1 MSKFQRMKDELGI
14 NILSRYESR
23 PTICSTRMVG
33 NSPAAL
39 GQWAREPRP
48 TITDTLRK
56 CEHALVSCE
65 SSDETQ
71 EECIMKEKQVTL
83 PVTGMHC
90 TNCSDTVARE
100 LGKLDGVATADV
112 NYATERATVAF
123 NPSVLD
129 ESVIIERIKD
139 IGYGVATGEIELP
152 ITGMHCVNCAATVE
166 KTLNEMRPGVVSATV
181 NFATEKAQ
189 VAYIP
194 GQMTPTDLIAAIKGA
209 GYGVVEADPDQ
220 QLADVEQAAREA
232 EIDEQT
238 RKFWIGVAF
247 SLPLFIFS
255 MARDFALLGA
265 WSHALWGYWLMFVLA
280 TPVQFYVGW
289 DYYTGGFKALR
300 NGAANMD
307 VLVAM
312 GSSAA
317 FFYSLPVTVALTL
330 GSTAL
335 GNHVYFETAAVIIT
349 LIKLGKLLEVRAKDQ
364 TGAAIKKLMGL
375 QAKTAR
381 VVRNDAEV
389 DIPIEQVVVGDVVI
403 VRPGERIPV
412 DGVIIEGNS
421 AVDESM
427 LTGES
432 IPVDKGKGDS
442 VIGATINKQ
451 GRLKFE
457 AHKVGAETALA
468 QIIRLVQEAQGSK
481 APIQRLADRVAS
493 VFVPAVIAIAAV
505 TLLVW
510 WFVVDAGFTPSMIR
524 MVAVLVIACP
534 CTLGLATPTAIMV
547 GTSRG
552 AEQGILFKDSKALE
566 LAHSLKVII
575 LDKTGTI
582 TTGELSVTDVVI
594 AEGNTLSTI
603 IKTLGN
609 GIEEKQQEEAAL
621 LWLAASAER
630 GSEHPIG
637 EAIVRSAQAR
647 GLSPVEPSQFE
658 ALAGHGVIA
667 QVEGHQIV
675 LGNLKMMSEGEVDLN
690 DLGTEAAKLQAG
702 AKSVIWVAVDGK
714 AAGLIA
720 VADTIKPGSK
730 EAIDQMHRLGLQ
742 VVMVTGDNQATAES
756 IGNALG
762 IDRILAEVLPGDKA
776 TEVQK
781 LQRAMKGESQAIG
794 GVAMVGDGINDAP
807 ALAQADVGIAI
818 GTGTDVAMEAADV
831 TLISGDLRSVPQA
844 IALSKAT
851 MRVIKQNLFWA
862 FFYNVLLIPVA
873 AGALHPFTFL
883 PMMLRALHPV
893 LAALAMAFS
902 SVTVVTNSLR
912 MKR

>member
-1 MSKFQRMKDELGI
+1 M
-14 NILSRYESR
+14 
-23 PTICSTRMVG
+23 T
-33 NSPAAL
+33 
-39 GQWAREPRP
+39 
-48 TITDTLRK
+48 
-56 CEHALVSCE
+56 
-65 SSDETQ
+65 
-71 EECIMKEKQVTL
+71 EKQITL
-83 PVTGMHC
+83 PITGMHC
-90 TNCSDTVARE
+90 TNCSETIARD
-100 LGKLDGVATADV
+100 LRKLDGVEAADV

-123 NPSVLD
+123 NASVLD
-129 ESVIIERIKD
+129 ESVIIERIQG

-166 KTLNEMRPGVVSATV
+166 KTLNEMQPSVVSATV
-181 NFATEKAQ
+181 NFATEKAKI
-189 VAYIP
+189 AYIP
-194 GQMTPTDLIAAIKGA
+194 GQVTPTDLIAAIEGA
-209 GYGVVEADPDQ
+209 GYGVVEADANQ

-232 EIDEQT
+232 EIHEQT
-238 RKFWIGVAF
+238 RKFWIGVGF
-247 SLPLFIFS
+247 SLPLFLFS

-265 WSHALWGYWLMFVLA
+265 WSHALWGNWLMFVLA

-317 FFYSLPVTVALTL
+317 FFYSVPATVALTL
-330 GSTAL
+330 GSTVL

-381 VVRNDAEV
+381 VVRNGAEV

-421 AVDESM
+421 AIDESM

-432 IPVDKGKGDS
+432 IPVDKGKGDA

-510 WFVVDAGFTPSMIR
+510 WFVVDVGFTPSMIR

-566 LAHSLKVII
+566 LAHSLKVVV

-582 TTGELSVTDVVI
+582 TTGEPSVTDVVV
-594 AEGNTLSTI
+594 AEGNTPSVITEA
-603 IKTLGN
+603 LGS
-609 GIEEKQQEEAAL
+609 GVEMEEKQKEEAAL

-637 EAIVRSAQAR
+637 EAIVQSAQAR
-647 GLSPVEPSQFE
+647 GLSPVEPSRFE
-658 ALAGHGVIA
+658 ALAGHGVLA
-667 QVEGHQIV
+667 QVEGHQVV
-675 LGNLKMMSEGEVDLN
+675 LGNLKMMGDQNVDLN
-690 DLGTEAAKLQAG
+690 GLGTEAAKLQAG
-702 AKSVIWVAVDGK
+702 AKSVIWVAVNGK

-730 EAIDQMHRLGLQ
+730 EAIDQMHRMGLQ
-742 VVMVTGDNQATAES
+742 VVMVTGDNRTTAES

-762 IDRILAEVLPGDKA
+762 IDRILAEILPEDKA
-776 TEVQK
+776 AEVK
-781 LQRAMKGESQAIG
+781 KVQREMKGESQAIG

-873 AGALHPFTFL
+873 AGVLHPFTFL

>member
-1 MSKFQRMKDELGI
+1 M
-14 NILSRYESR
+14 
-23 PTICSTRMVG
+23 T
-33 NSPAAL
+33 
-39 GQWAREPRP
+39 
-48 TITDTLRK
+48 
-56 CEHALVSCE
+56 
-65 SSDETQ
+65 
-71 EECIMKEKQVTL
+71 EKQITL
-83 PVTGMHC
+83 PITGMHC

-100 LGKLDGVATADV
+100 LGKLDGVAGANV
-112 NYATERATVAF
+112 NYATEKATVTF
-123 NPSVLD
+123 NPSVLS
-129 ESVIIERIKD
+129 ESNIIERIKD

-166 KTLNEMRPGVVSATV
+166 KALNEMGPSVVSATV
-181 NFATEKAQ
+181 NFATEKAKI
-189 VAYIP
+189 AYIP
-194 GQMTPTDLIAAIKGA
+194 GQVTPTDLIAAIEEA
-209 GYGVVEADPDQ
+209 GYGVVEAAPDQ

-255 MARDFALLGA
+255 MARDFALLGT
-265 WSHALWGYWLMFVLA
+265 WSHALWGNWLMFALA

-317 FFYSLPVTVALTL
+317 FFYSVPVTVALTL
-330 GSTAL
+330 GSTTL
-335 GNHVYFETAAVIIT
+335 GSHAYFETAAVIIT

-381 VVRNDAEV
+381 VVRDGEEI
-389 DIPIEQVVVGDVVI
+389 DIPIEQVVVGDAVI

-412 DGVIIEGNS
+412 DGIIIEGNS

-432 IPVDKGKGDS
+432 IPVDKGKGDP

-510 WFVVDAGFTPSMIR
+510 WFVVAAGFTPSMIR

-534 CTLGLATPTAIMV
+534 CSLGLATPTAIMV

-582 TTGELSVTDVVI
+582 TTGEPSVTDVVVAEGDTLNII
-594 AEGNTLSTI
+594 AEALE
-603 IKTLGN
+603 N
-609 GIEEKQQEEAAL
+609 GIELEEKQQEEAAI

-667 QVEGHQIV
+667 QVEEHQVV
-675 LGNLKMMSEGEVDLN
+675 LGNLKMMNEQHVDLS
-690 DLGTEAAKLQAG
+690 DLGAEATKLQAG

-742 VVMVTGDNQATAES
+742 VVMVTGDNRATAQS
-756 IGNALG
+756 IGNTLG
-762 IDRILAEVLPGDKA
+762 IDRILAEILPEDKA
-776 TEVQK
+776 AEVTK
-781 LQRAMKGESQAIG
+781 LQIEMKGESQAIG

-831 TLISGDLRSVPQA
+831 TLISGDLRSVPQS

-873 AGALHPFTFL
+873 AGVLHPFTFL

>member
-1 MSKFQRMKDELGI
+1 M
-14 NILSRYESR
+14 
-23 PTICSTRMVG
+23 T
-33 NSPAAL
+33 
-39 GQWAREPRP
+39 
-48 TITDTLRK
+48 
-56 CEHALVSCE
+56 
-65 SSDETQ
+65 
-71 EECIMKEKQVTL
+71 EKQVTL
-83 PVTGMHC
+83 PITGMHC
-90 TNCSDTVARE
+90 TNCSETIARD
-100 LGKLDGVATADV
+100 LRKLDGVAAANV
-112 NYATERATVAF
+112 NYATEKATVAF

-152 ITGMHCVNCAATVE
+152 ITGMNCVNCAATIE
-166 KTLNEMRPGVVSATV
+166 KTLNEMQPSVVSATV

-189 VAYIP
+189 IAYIP
-194 GQMTPTDLIAAIKGA
+194 GQVTPTDLIAAIKGA

-232 EIDEQT
+232 EIHEQT

-247 SLPLFIFS
+247 SLPLFLFS
-255 MARDFALLGA
+255 MARDFALLGT
-265 WSHALWGYWLMFVLA
+265 WSDALWGNWLMFALA

-289 DYYTGGFKALR
+289 DYYTGSFKALR

-335 GNHVYFETAAVIIT
+335 GSHVYFETSAVIIT
-349 LIKLGKLLEVRAKDQ
+349 LIKLGKLLEVRAKDR
-364 TGAAIKKLMGL
+364 TGAAIKKLMSL

-381 VVRNDAEV
+381 VVRNGEEV
-389 DIPIEQVVVGDVVI
+389 DIPIEQVVVGDLVI

-421 AVDESM
+421 AIDESM

-432 IPVDKGKGDS
+432 ISVDKGKGDP

-493 VFVPAVIAIAAV
+493 VFVPAVIAIAMV
-505 TLLVW
+505 TLLIW
-510 WFVVDAGFTPSMIR
+510 WFVLDAGFTPSMIR

-582 TTGELSVTDVVI
+582 TTGEPSVTDVVI
-594 AEGNTLSTI
+594 AEGNTPSVIT
-603 IKTLGN
+603 KALGN
-609 GIEEKQQEEAAL
+609 GAEMEERQKEEAAI

-637 EAIVRSAQAR
+637 EAVVRSAQAR

-667 QVEGHQIV
+667 QVEGHQVV
-675 LGNLKMMSEGEVDLN
+675 LGNLKMMNEHNIDLN
-690 DLGTEAAKLQAG
+690 GLETEAEKLQAHP
-702 AKSVIWVAVDGK
+702 KSVIWVAIDGK
-714 AAGLIA
+714 ATGLIA
-720 VADTIKPGSK
+720 VADTIKPSSK
-730 EAIDQMHRLGLQ
+730 EAIAQMHRLGLQ
-742 VVMVTGDNQATAES
+742 VVMVTGDNRATAES

-762 IDRILAEVLPGDKA
+762 IDRILAEILPEDKA
-776 TEVQK
+776 AEVKK
-781 LQRAMKGESQAIG
+781 LQLEMNQKSQAIG

-844 IALSKAT
+844 IALSKTT
-851 MRVIKQNLFWA
+851 MRVIRQNLFWA

-873 AGALHPFTFL
+873 AGVLHPFTFL
-883 PMMLRALHPV
+883 PMMLRTLHPV

>member
-1 MSKFQRMKDELGI
+1 
-14 NILSRYESR
+14 
-23 PTICSTRMVG
+23 
-33 NSPAAL
+33 
-39 GQWAREPRP
+39 
-48 TITDTLRK
+48 
-56 CEHALVSCE
+56 
-65 SSDETQ
+65 
-71 EECIMKEKQVTL
+71 
-83 PVTGMHC
+83 MHC
-90 TNCSDTVARE
+90 TNCSETIARD
-100 LGKLDGVATADV
+100 LRKLDGVEVADV
-112 NYATERATVAF
+112 NYATEKAMVTF

-129 ESVIIERIKD
+129 ESVIIEKIKD

-166 KTLNEMRPGVVSATV
+166 KALNEIGSSVVSATV
-181 NFATEKAQ
+181 NFATEKAAI
-189 VAYIP
+189 AYIP
-194 GQMTPTDLIAAIKGA
+194 GQVTPTDLIAAIEGA

-220 QLADVEQAAREA
+220 LVDAEQVAREA

-265 WSHALWGYWLMFVLA
+265 WSDALWGYWLMLVLA

-317 FFYSLPVTVALTL
+317 FFYSVPVTVALTL

-335 GNHVYFETAAVIIT
+335 GSHVYFETAAVIIT
-349 LIKLGKLLEVRAKDQ
+349 LIKLGKLLEARAKDQ

-381 VVRNDAEV
+381 VVRNGEEI
-389 DIPIEQVVVGDVVI
+389 DIPIEQVVVGDMVI

-421 AVDESM
+421 TVDESM

-432 IPVDKGKGDS
+432 IPVDKGEGDP
-442 VIGATINKQ
+442 VVGATINKQ

-493 VFVPAVIAIAAV
+493 VFVPAVIAIATV

-510 WFVVDAGFTPSMIR
+510 WFGVDAGFTPSMIR

-566 LAHSLKVII
+566 LAHSLKVVI

-582 TTGELSVTDVVI
+582 TTGEPSVTDVIV
-594 AEGNTLSTI
+594 AEGDTLSVITE
-603 IKTLGN
+603 TLGN
-609 GIEEKQQEEAAL
+609 GIEEKQQEEAAI

-667 QVEGHQIV
+667 QIEGHHV
-675 LGNLKMMSEGEVDLN
+675 ALGNLKMMGEQDIHLN
-690 DLGTEAAKLQAG
+690 DLGAEAAKLQAG

-720 VADTIKPGSK
+720 VADTIKPRFQGS
-730 EAIDQMHRLGLQ
+730 HRSDAPSGSA
-742 VVMVTGDNQATAES
+742 G
-756 IGNALG
+756 
-762 IDRILAEVLPGDKA
+762 
-776 TEVQK
+776 
-781 LQRAMKGESQAIG
+781 
-794 GVAMVGDGINDAP
+794 GDGH
-807 ALAQADVGIAI
+807 
-818 GTGTDVAMEAADV
+818 
-831 TLISGDLRSVPQA
+831 R
-844 IALSKAT
+844 
-851 MRVIKQNLFWA
+851 R
-862 FFYNVLLIPVA
+862 
-873 AGALHPFTFL
+873 
-883 PMMLRALHPV
+883 
-893 LAALAMAFS
+893 
-902 SVTVVTNSLR
+902 
-912 MKR
+912 

>member
-1 MSKFQRMKDELGI
+1 M
-14 NILSRYESR
+14 
-23 PTICSTRMVG
+23 T
-33 NSPAAL
+33 
-39 GQWAREPRP
+39 
-48 TITDTLRK
+48 
-56 CEHALVSCE
+56 
-65 SSDETQ
+65 
-71 EECIMKEKQVTL
+71 EKQVTL
-83 PVTGMHC
+83 PITGMHC
-90 TNCSDTVARE
+90 TNCSDTVARD
-100 LGKLDGVATADV
+100 LRKLDGVAAAEV
-112 NYATERATVAF
+112 NYATEKATVTF
-123 NPSVLD
+123 NPSLLD
-129 ESVIIERIKD
+129 EGVIIEKIKD
-139 IGYGVATGEIELP
+139 IGYGVAIGEIELP

-166 KTLNEMRPGVVSATV
+166 KTLNKMQPGVVSATV
-181 NFATEKAQ
+181 NFATERAHI
-189 VAYIP
+189 AYIP
-194 GQMTPTDLIAAIKGA
+194 GQVARTDLIGAIEGA
-209 GYGVVEADPDQ
+209 GYGVVEAKSE
-220 QLADVEQAAREA
+220 QLVDAEQAARET
-232 EIDEQT
+232 ETHDQT
-238 RKFWIGVAF
+238 RKFWTGVAF
-247 SLPLFIFS
+247 SLPLFLFS
-255 MARDFALLGA
+255 MARDSSLLGP
-265 WSHALWGYWLMFVLA
+265 WSEALWCNWLMFALA

-289 DYYTGGFKALR
+289 DYYTGGFKAIR

-317 FFYSLPVTVALTL
+317 FFYSLPVTIALTL

-335 GNHVYFETAAVIIT
+335 GSHVYFETSAVIIT
-349 LIKLGKLLEVRAKDQ
+349 LIKLGKLLEVRAKNQ

-381 VVRNDAEV
+381 VVRNGEEI

-412 DGVIIEGNS
+412 DGVTIEGYS
-421 AVDESM
+421 TVDESM

-432 IPVDKGKGDS
+432 VPVDKGEGDP
-442 VIGATINKQ
+442 VMGATINKQ

-493 VFVPAVIAIAAV
+493 IFVPAVIAIAIF
-505 TLLVW
+505 TLVVW
-510 WFVVDAGFTPSMIR
+510 WFVADAGFTPSMIR

-547 GTSRG
+547 GTSKG

-566 LAHSLKVII
+566 LAHSLKVVI

-582 TTGELSVTDVVI
+582 TAGEPSVTDVVI
-594 AEGNTLSTI
+594 AEGDIPEVIAKVLESQSEA
-603 IKTLGN
+603 G
-609 GIEEKQQEEAAL
+609 GEIEERQKDETAI

-637 EAIVRSAQAR
+637 DAIVQAARAR
-647 GLSPVEPSQFE
+647 GLSPVEPSRFE

-667 QVEGHQIV
+667 QVEGRQVV
-675 LGNLKMMSEGEVDLN
+675 LGNLKMLNEQNVDLN
-690 DLGTEAAKLQAG
+690 GLEVEAEKLQAHP
-702 AKSVIWVAVDGK
+702 KTVIWVAVNGK

-730 EAIDQMHRLGLQ
+730 EAINQMHGLGLQ
-742 VVMVTGDNQATAES
+742 VVMLTGDNRATAES

-762 IDRILAEVLPGDKA
+762 VDRIRAEILPEDKAAEVK
-776 TEVQK
+776 K
-781 LQRAMKGESQAIG
+781 LQLEMKQGSQSIG
-794 GVAMVGDGINDAP
+794 CVAMVGDGINDAP

-831 TLISGDLRSVPQA
+831 TLIRGDLRSVPQA

-851 MRVIKQNLFWA
+851 MRVIRQNLFWA

-873 AGALHPFTFL
+873 AGVLHPFTFL

-902 SVTVVTNSLR
+902 SVTVVANSLR
-912 MKR
+912 MRR

>member
-1 MSKFQRMKDELGI
+1 M
-14 NILSRYESR
+14 
-23 PTICSTRMVG
+23 T
-33 NSPAAL
+33 
-39 GQWAREPRP
+39 
-48 TITDTLRK
+48 
-56 CEHALVSCE
+56 
-65 SSDETQ
+65 
-71 EECIMKEKQVTL
+71 EKQVTL
-83 PVTGMHC
+83 PITGMHC
-90 TNCSDTVARE
+90 TNCSETIARD
-100 LGKLDGVATADV
+100 LRKLDGVAAANV
-112 NYATERATVAF
+112 NYATEKATVTF

-152 ITGMHCVNCAATVE
+152 ITGMNCVNCAATIE
-166 KTLNEMRPGVVSATV
+166 KTLNEMRPSVVSATV
-181 NFATEKAQ
+181 NFATEKAK

-194 GQMTPTDLIAAIKGA
+194 GQVTPTDLIAAIKGA

-232 EIDEQT
+232 EIHDQT

-247 SLPLFIFS
+247 SLPLFLFS
-255 MARDFALLGA
+255 MARDFALLGT
-265 WSHALWGYWLMFVLA
+265 WSDALWGNWLMFALA

-289 DYYTGGFKALR
+289 DYYTGSFKALR

-335 GNHVYFETAAVIIT
+335 GSHVYFETSAVIIT
-349 LIKLGKLLEVRAKDQ
+349 LIKLGKLLEVRAKDR

-381 VVRNDAEV
+381 VVRNGEEV

-421 AVDESM
+421 AIDESM

-432 IPVDKGKGDS
+432 ISVDKGKGDP

-493 VFVPAVIAIAAV
+493 VFVPAVIAIAMV

-510 WFVVDAGFTPSMIR
+510 WFVLDAGFTPSMIR

-582 TTGELSVTDVVI
+582 TTGEPSVTDVVI
-594 AEGNTLSTI
+594 AEGNTPSVIT
-603 IKTLGN
+603 KALGN
-609 GIEEKQQEEAAL
+609 GAEMEERQKEEAAI

-637 EAIVRSAQAR
+637 EAVVRSAQAR

-667 QVEGHQIV
+667 QVEGHQVV
-675 LGNLKMMSEGEVDLN
+675 LGNLKMMNEHNIDLN
-690 DLGTEAAKLQAG
+690 GLETEAEKLQAHP
-702 AKSVIWVAVDGK
+702 KSVIWVAIDGK
-714 AAGLIA
+714 ATGLIA
-720 VADTIKPGSK
+720 VADTIKPSSK
-730 EAIDQMHRLGLQ
+730 EAIAQMHRLGLQ
-742 VVMVTGDNQATAES
+742 VVMVTGDNRATAES

-762 IDRILAEVLPGDKA
+762 IDRILAEILPEDKA
-776 TEVQK
+776 AEVKK
-781 LQRAMKGESQAIG
+781 LQLEMNQKSQAIG

-844 IALSKAT
+844 IALSKTT
-851 MRVIKQNLFWA
+851 MRVIRQNLFWA

-873 AGALHPFTFL
+873 AGVLHPFTFL
-883 PMMLRALHPV
+883 PMMLRTLHPV

>member
-1 MSKFQRMKDELGI
+1 M
-14 NILSRYESR
+14 
-23 PTICSTRMVG
+23 T
-33 NSPAAL
+33 
-39 GQWAREPRP
+39 
-48 TITDTLRK
+48 
-56 CEHALVSCE
+56 
-65 SSDETQ
+65 
-71 EECIMKEKQVTL
+71 EKQVTL
-83 PVTGMHC
+83 PITGMHC

-100 LGKLDGVATADV
+100 LGKLEGVAAANV
-112 NYATERATVAF
+112 NYATEKATVTF
-123 NPSVLD
+123 NPSVLSED
-129 ESVIIERIKD
+129 TIIERIKD

-166 KTLNEMRPGVVSATV
+166 KALNEMGPSVVSATV
-181 NFATEKAQ
+181 NFATEKAKI
-189 VAYIP
+189 AYIP
-194 GQMTPTDLIAAIKGA
+194 GQVTPTNLIAAIEGA
-209 GYGVVEADPDQ
+209 GYGVVEAAPDQ
-220 QLADVEQAAREA
+220 QLVDVEQAAREA
-232 EIDEQT
+232 EIHDQT

-255 MARDFALLGA
+255 MARDFALLGV
-265 WSHALWGYWLMFVLA
+265 WSHALWGNWLMFVLA

-317 FFYSLPVTVALTL
+317 FFYSVPVTVALTL

-335 GNHVYFETAAVIIT
+335 GNHVYFETSAVIIT

-381 VVRNDAEV
+381 VVRNGAEI
-389 DIPIEQVVVGDVVI
+389 DIPIEQVAVGDVVI

-432 IPVDKGKGDS
+432 IPVDKGKGDP

-493 VFVPAVIAIAAV
+493 IFVPVVIAIAAL

-552 AEQGILFKDSKALE
+552 AERGILFKDSKALE
-566 LAHSLKVII
+566 LAHSLKVVI

-582 TTGELSVTDVVI
+582 TTGEPSVTDVII
-594 AEGNTLSTI
+594 AAGDTPSI
-603 IKTLGN
+603 ITKGLGN
-609 GIEEKQQEEAAL
+609 GGEIAERQKEEAAI

-667 QVEGHQIV
+667 QVEAHQV
-675 LGNLKMMSEGEVDLN
+675 ALGNLKMMNEQNIDLS
-690 DLGTEAAKLQAG
+690 DLGAEEAKLQAG

-742 VVMVTGDNQATAES
+742 VVMVTGDNRTTAES

-762 IDRILAEVLPGDKA
+762 IDRILAEILPEDKA
-776 TEVQK
+776 AEVKK
-781 LQRAMKGESQAIG
+781 LQRETKGESQAIG

-873 AGALHPFTFL
+873 AGVLHPFTFL

>member
-1 MSKFQRMKDELGI
+1 M
-14 NILSRYESR
+14 
-23 PTICSTRMVG
+23 T
-33 NSPAAL
+33 
-39 GQWAREPRP
+39 
-48 TITDTLRK
+48 
-56 CEHALVSCE
+56 
-65 SSDETQ
+65 
-71 EECIMKEKQVTL
+71 EKQITL
-83 PVTGMHC
+83 PITEMHC
-90 TNCSDTVARE
+90 TNCADTIARD
-100 LGKLDGVATADV
+100 LRKLDGVETANV
-112 NYATERATVAF
+112 NYATEKATVTF
-123 NPSVLD
+123 DPSVLD
-129 ESVIIERIKD
+129 EGAIIERIKS
-139 IGYGVATGEIELP
+139 IGYGVAIGELELP

-166 KTLNEMRPGVVSATV
+166 KTLNEMGVGVVSATV

-189 VAYIP
+189 IAYIP
-194 GQMTPTDLIAAIKGA
+194 GQVTPTDLVAAIEGA
-209 GYGVVEADPDQ
+209 GYGVVEAAPDQ
-220 QLADVEQAAREA
+220 QLADIEQAAREA
-232 EIDEQT
+232 EVHEQT
-238 RKFWIGVAF
+238 RKFWVGVAF
-247 SLPLFIFS
+247 SLPLFLFS
-255 MARDFALLGA
+255 MARDFALLGT
-265 WSHALWGYWLMFVLA
+265 WSHALWGNWLMFVLA

-317 FFYSLPVTVALTL
+317 FFYSLPVTIALTL
-330 GSTAL
+330 DSTAL
-335 GNHVYFETAAVIIT
+335 GNHVYFETSAVIIT
-349 LIKLGKLLEVRAKDQ
+349 LIKLGKLLEVRAKDR

-375 QAKTAR
+375 QVKTAR
-381 VVRNDAEV
+381 VVRNGEES
-389 DIPIEQVVVGDVVI
+389 DIPIERVVVGDVVI

-432 IPVDKGKGDS
+432 IPMDKVKGDP
-442 VIGATINKQ
+442 VIGATLNKQ

-493 VFVPAVIAIAAV
+493 VFVPAVIAIAAI

-552 AEQGILFKDSKALE
+552 AQQGILFKDSKALE
-566 LAHSLKVII
+566 LAHSLKVVV

-582 TTGELSVTDVVI
+582 TTGEPSVTDVII
-594 AEGNTLSTI
+594 AEGDTLSVIT
-603 IKTLGN
+603 KALAN
-609 GIEEKQQEEAAL
+609 GVEIEEGQKEEAAI

-667 QVEGHQIV
+667 HVEGHRVV
-675 LGNLKMMSEGEVDLN
+675 LGNLKMMADRNINLN
-690 DLGTEAAKLQAG
+690 GLEIEAEKLQG
-702 AKSVIWVAVDGK
+702 DSKSVIWVAIDGK
-714 AAGLIA
+714 AAGVIA

-742 VVMVTGDNQATAES
+742 VVMVTGDNRATAES

-762 IDRILAEVLPGDKA
+762 IDRILAEILPEDKA
-776 TEVQK
+776 AEVKK
-781 LQRAMKGESQAIG
+781 LQRETKGESQAIG

-807 ALAQADVGIAI
+807 ALAQSDVGIAI

-844 IALSKAT
+844 IVLSKAT

-873 AGALHPFTFL
+873 AGVLHPFTFL
-883 PMMLRALHPV
+883 PMILRALHPV

>member
-1 MSKFQRMKDELGI
+1 M
-14 NILSRYESR
+14 
-23 PTICSTRMVG
+23 T
-33 NSPAAL
+33 
-39 GQWAREPRP
+39 
-48 TITDTLRK
+48 
-56 CEHALVSCE
+56 
-65 SSDETQ
+65 
-71 EECIMKEKQVTL
+71 EKQVTL

-100 LGKLDGVATADV
+100 LGKLDGVATANV
-112 NYATERATVAF
+112 NHATERATVTF

-129 ESVIIERIKD
+129 EIAIIERIKD

-166 KTLNEMRPGVVSATV
+166 KTLNAMRPSVVSATV
-181 NFATEKAQ
+181 NFATEKAKI
-189 VAYIP
+189 AYIP
-194 GQMTPTDLIAAIKGA
+194 GQVTSTDLIDAIKDA

-220 QLADVEQAAREA
+220 QLADVEQATREA

-255 MARDFALLGA
+255 MGRDFALLGA

-289 DYYTGGFKALR
+289 DYYMGGFKALR

-317 FFYSLPVTVALTL
+317 FFYSLPVTIALTL

-375 QAKTAR
+375 QAKTAC
-381 VVRNDAEV
+381 VVRNSEEI

-412 DGVIIEGNS
+412 DGVIIEGS
-421 AVDESM
+421 SSIDESM

-432 IPVDKGKGDS
+432 IPVDKGIGDL

-457 AHKVGAETALA
+457 AHRVGAETALA
-468 QIIRLVQEAQGSK
+468 QIIQLVQEAQGSK

-510 WFVVDAGFTPSMIR
+510 WFGLDAGFTPSMIR

-566 LAHSLKVII
+566 LAHSLKVVI

-582 TTGELSVTDVVI
+582 TMGEPSVTDVVV
-594 AEGNTLSTI
+594 AEGGIQNVIT
-603 IKTLGN
+603 KALGN
-609 GIEEKQQEEAAL
+609 KKAILKSQSETGGRLEERQKEGAAL

-667 QVEGHQIV
+667 QVEGHQV
-675 LGNLKMMSEGEVDLN
+675 TLGNLKMMNEGDVDLN

-702 AKSVIWVAVDGK
+702 AKSVVWVAVDGK

-742 VVMVTGDNQATAES
+742 VMMVTGDNRATAES

-776 TEVQK
+776 AAVEN
-781 LQRAMKGESQAIG
+781 LQREMKSESQAIG

-807 ALAQADVGIAI
+807 GLAQADVGIAI

-851 MRVIKQNLFWA
+851 MRVIRQNLFWA

-873 AGALHPFTFL
+873 AGVLHPFTFL

-902 SVTVVTNSLR
+902 SVTVVGNSLR

>member
-1 MSKFQRMKDELGI
+1 M
-14 NILSRYESR
+14 
-23 PTICSTRMVG
+23 T
-33 NSPAAL
+33 
-39 GQWAREPRP
+39 
-48 TITDTLRK
+48 
-56 CEHALVSCE
+56 
-65 SSDETQ
+65 
-71 EECIMKEKQVTL
+71 EKQITL
-83 PVTGMHC
+83 PITGMHC

-100 LGKLDGVATADV
+100 LGKLEGVTTANV
-112 NYATERATVAF
+112 NYATEKATVTF
-123 NPSVLD
+123 NSSVLS
-129 ESVIIERIKD
+129 ENTIIERIKD

-166 KTLNEMRPGVVSATV
+166 KALNEMGPSVVSATV
-181 NFATEKAQ
+181 NFATEK
-189 VAYIP
+189 VNIAYIP
-194 GQMTPTDLIAAIKGA
+194 GQVTPADLIAAIKGA

-220 QLADVEQAAREA
+220 QLADVEQAARKA
-232 EIDEQT
+232 EIHEQT
-238 RKFWIGVAF
+238 RKFWIGVGF

-255 MARDFALLGA
+255 MARDFALLGT
-265 WSHALWGYWLMFVLA
+265 WSHALWGNWLMFVLA

-317 FFYSLPVTVALTL
+317 FFYSLPVTIALTL
-330 GSTAL
+330 DSTAL

-381 VVRNDAEV
+381 VVRNGEEI

-432 IPVDKGKGDS
+432 IPVDKGEGDP

-493 VFVPAVIAIAAV
+493 VFVPAVIAIAAL

-566 LAHSLKVII
+566 LAHSLKVVI

-582 TTGELSVTDVVI
+582 TTGEPSVTDVII
-594 AEGNTLSTI
+594 AEGDTLSVIT
-603 IKTLGN
+603 KALAN
-609 GIEEKQQEEAAL
+609 GVEIEEGQKEEAAL

-667 QVEGHQIV
+667 QVEEHQV
-675 LGNLKMMSEGEVDLN
+675 ALGNLKMMNEGDVDLS
-690 DLGTEAAKLQAG
+690 DLGPEAAKLQAG

-730 EAIDQMHRLGLQ
+730 EAIDQIHRLGLQ
-742 VVMVTGDNQATAES
+742 VVMVTGDNRATAES

-762 IDRILAEVLPGDKA
+762 IDRILAEILPEDKA
-776 TEVQK
+776 AEVKK
-781 LQRAMKGESQAIG
+781 LQLEMKGESQAIG

-807 ALAQADVGIAI
+807 ALAQSDVGIAI
-818 GTGTDVAMEAADV
+818 GTGTDVAIEAADV

>member
-1 MSKFQRMKDELGI
+1 M
-14 NILSRYESR
+14 
-23 PTICSTRMVG
+23 T
-33 NSPAAL
+33 
-39 GQWAREPRP
+39 
-48 TITDTLRK
+48 
-56 CEHALVSCE
+56 
-65 SSDETQ
+65 
-71 EECIMKEKQVTL
+71 EKQVTL

-90 TNCSDTVARE
+90 TNCSETVARE
-100 LGKLDGVATADV
+100 LGKLDGVGSANV
-112 NYATERATVAF
+112 NYATEKATVAF

-129 ESVIIERIKD
+129 EIAIIERIKD

-166 KTLNEMRPGVVSATV
+166 KTLNEMRPSVVSATV
-181 NFATEKAQ
+181 NFATEKAKI
-189 VAYIP
+189 AYIP
-194 GQMTPTDLIAAIKGA
+194 GQVTPTDIIDAIKDA

-220 QLADVEQAAREA
+220 QLADVEQATRET
-232 EIDEQT
+232 EINEQT
-238 RKFWIGVAF
+238 RKFWIGAAF

-317 FFYSLPVTVALTL
+317 FFYSLPVTIALTL

-335 GNHVYFETAAVIIT
+335 GSHVYFETAAVIIT

-375 QAKTAR
+375 QAKTAC
-381 VVRNDAEV
+381 VVRNSEE
-389 DIPIEQVVVGDVVI
+389 IGLPIEQVVVGDVVI

-421 AVDESM
+421 SVDESM

-432 IPVDKGKGDS
+432 IPVDKGIGDL

-457 AHKVGAETALA
+457 AHRVGAETALA
-468 QIIRLVQEAQGSK
+468 QIIRLVQETQGSK

-510 WFVVDAGFTPSMIR
+510 WFGLDAGFTPSMIR

-566 LAHSLKVII
+566 LAHSLKVVI

-582 TTGELSVTDVVI
+582 TTGEPSVTDVIV
-594 AEGNTLSTI
+594 AEGDTPSVVT
-603 IKTLGN
+603 KALGN
-609 GIEEKQQEEAAL
+609 GIEAGQKEEATL

-667 QVEGHQIV
+667 QVEGHQVV
-675 LGNLKMMSEGEVDLN
+675 LGNLKMMNDQHVDLN

-702 AKSVIWVAVDGK
+702 AKSAVWVTVDGK

-742 VVMVTGDNQATAES
+742 VMMVTGDNRATAES

-776 TEVQK
+776 AEVEN
-781 LQRAMKGESQAIG
+781 LQREMKGESQAIG

-831 TLISGDLRSVPQA
+831 TLISGDLRSVPKRLLSAKRQC
-844 IALSKAT
+844 ALSGK
-851 MRVIKQNLFWA
+851 ICSGL

-873 AGALHPFTFL
+873 AGVLHPFTFL

-902 SVTVVTNSLR
+902 SVTVVGNSLR
-912 MKR
+912 DEAVIDD

>member
-1 MSKFQRMKDELGI
+1 M
-14 NILSRYESR
+14 
-23 PTICSTRMVG
+23 T
-33 NSPAAL
+33 
-39 GQWAREPRP
+39 
-48 TITDTLRK
+48 
-56 CEHALVSCE
+56 
-65 SSDETQ
+65 
-71 EECIMKEKQVTL
+71 EKQVTL
-83 PVTGMHC
+83 PITGMHC
-90 TNCSDTVARE
+90 TNCSDTIARD
-100 LGKLDGVATADV
+100 LRKLDGVATVNV
-112 NYATERATVAF
+112 NYATEKATVTF
-123 NPSVLD
+123 NPSILD
-129 ESVIIERIKD
+129 EIAIIESIKG

-166 KTLNEMRPGVVSATV
+166 KTLNKMRPSVVSATV

-189 VAYIP
+189 IAYLP
-194 GQMTPTDLIAAIKGA
+194 GQVTPTDLIAAIEGA
-209 GYGVVEADPDQ
+209 GYGVVEADPEQ
-220 QLADVEQAAREA
+220 PLADIEQAARET
-232 EIDEQT
+232 EIHEQT

-255 MARDFALLGA
+255 MARDFALLGT
-265 WSHALWGYWLMFVLA
+265 WSDALWGYWLMLVLG

-317 FFYSLPVTVALTL
+317 FFYSVPVTVALTL
-330 GSTAL
+330 GSSAL
-335 GNHVYFETAAVIIT
+335 GHHAYFETAAIIIT

-364 TGAAIKKLMGL
+364 TGTAIKKLMGL

-381 VVRNDAEV
+381 VVRNGDEV
-389 DIPIEQVVVGDVVI
+389 DIPIEQLVVGDVVI

-421 AVDESM
+421 TVDESM

-432 IPVDKGKGDS
+432 IPVDKGENDP

-493 VFVPAVIAIAAV
+493 VFVPAVIAIATL

-510 WFVVDAGFTPSMIR
+510 WFGVDAGFTPSMIR

-566 LAHSLKVII
+566 LAHSLKAVI

-582 TTGELSVTDVVI
+582 TTGEPSVTDIVI
-594 AEGNTLSTI
+594 AEEDSLSVITETQGNR
-603 IKTLGN
+603 GEM
-609 GIEEKQQEEAAL
+609 EEKQKEEATL

-637 EAIVRSAQAR
+637 EAVVRSAQER
-647 GLSPVEPSQFE
+647 GLLLAEPSRFE

-667 QVEGHQIV
+667 EIEGHPVI
-675 LGNLKMMSEGEVDLN
+675 LGNLKMMNEQNVNLN
-690 DLGTEAAKLQAG
+690 DLGAEAAQLQAG

-714 AAGLIA
+714 ATALIA
-720 VADTIKPGSK
+720 VADTIKPSSK

-742 VVMVTGDNQATAES
+742 VVMVTGDNRATAES

-762 IDRILAEVLPGDKA
+762 IDRILAEILPGDKA
-776 TEVQK
+776 AEVQK
-781 LQRAMKGESQAIG
+781 LQREMEQKSKDPGYVG
-794 GVAMVGDGINDAP
+794 MVGDGINDAP

-873 AGALHPFTFL
+873 AGVLHPFTFL

-893 LAALAMAFS
+893 LAAFAMAFS
-902 SVTVVTNSLR
+902 SVTVVANSLR

>member
-1 MSKFQRMKDELGI
+1 MTERQI
-14 NILSRYESR
+14 
-23 PTICSTRMVG
+23 
-33 NSPAAL
+33 
-39 GQWAREPRP
+39 
-48 TITDTLRK
+48 
-56 CEHALVSCE
+56 
-65 SSDETQ
+65 
-71 EECIMKEKQVTL
+71 TL
-83 PVTGMHC
+83 PITGMHC
-90 TNCSDTVARE
+90 TNCSDTVTRE
-100 LGKLDGVATADV
+100 LEKLDGVATVNV
-112 NYATERATVAF
+112 NYATERAIVAF

-129 ESVIIERIKD
+129 EIAIIERIKD

-152 ITGMHCVNCAATVE
+152 ITGMSCVNCAATVE
-166 KTLNEMRPGVVSATV
+166 KALNEMRPSVVSATV
-181 NFATEKAQ
+181 NFATEKARI
-189 VAYIP
+189 AYLP
-194 GQMTPTDLIAAIKGA
+194 GQVTPADLTAAIEGA
-209 GYGVVEADPDQ
+209 GYGVVEADPE
-220 QLADVEQAAREA
+220 QLVDTEQAARET
-232 EIDEQT
+232 ETHEQ
-238 RKFWIGVAF
+238 RYKFWTGVVF
-247 SLPLFIFS
+247 SLPLFLFS
-255 MARDFALLGA
+255 MARDFALLGT
-265 WSHALWGYWLMFVLA
+265 WSDALWGNWLMLTLA

-307 VLVAM
+307 VLVAI

-317 FFYSLPVTVALTL
+317 FFYSVPVTVALTL
-330 GSTAL
+330 GGTAL
-335 GNHVYFETAAVIIT
+335 GSHVYFETAAVIIT
-349 LIKLGKLLEVRAKDQ
+349 LIKLGKLLEVRAKNQ
-364 TGAAIKKLMGL
+364 AGAAIKKLMGL

-381 VVRNDAEV
+381 VIRNSEEI

-432 IPVDKGKGDS
+432 IPVDKEQGDL

-457 AHKVGAETALA
+457 ARKVGAETTLA

-493 VFVPAVIAIAAV
+493 IFVPTVIAIAAI
-505 TLLVW
+505 TLFAW
-510 WFVVDAGFTPSMIR
+510 WFAVDVGFTPSMIR

-534 CTLGLATPTAIMV
+534 CTLGLATPTAIVV
-547 GTSRG
+547 GTSKG

-566 LAHSLKVII
+566 LAHSLEVVI

-582 TTGELSVTDVVI
+582 TTGEPSVTDIVV
-594 AEGNTLSTI
+594 AESNTTNVI
-603 IKTLGN
+603 TKTLDSQLETGREM
-609 GIEEKQQEEAAL
+609 GEIQQKEAAL

-637 EAIVRSAQAR
+637 DAIVRSAQAR
-647 GLSPVEPSQFE
+647 GLSLIEPSQFE
-658 ALAGHGVIA
+658 ALAGHGIIA
-667 QVEGHQIV
+667 QVEGYQV
-675 LGNLKMMSEGEVDLN
+675 ALGNLKMMTEGDVDLN
-690 DLGTEAAKLQAG
+690 ALETEAEKLQMH
-702 AKSVIWVAVDGK
+702 AKSVIWVAIDGK

-720 VADTIKPGSK
+720 VADTIKLGSK
-730 EAIDQMHRLGLQ
+730 EAIDQMHHLGLQ
-742 VVMVTGDNQATAES
+742 VVMITGDNRATAES

-762 IDRILAEVLPGDKA
+762 IDRIFAEVLPGDKA
-776 TEVQK
+776 AAVEK
-781 LQRAMKGESQAIG
+781 LQLEIEQKSQAPG
-794 GVAMVGDGINDAP
+794 HVAMVGDGINDAP
-807 ALAQADVGIAI
+807 ALAQADVGIAM

-844 IALSKAT
+844 IELSKST
-851 MRVIKQNLFWA
+851 MRVIRQNLFWA

-873 AGALHPFTFL
+873 AGVLHPFTFL
-883 PMMLRALHPV
+883 PMVVRALHPV

-902 SVTVVTNSLR
+902 SVTVVANSLR

>member
-1 MSKFQRMKDELGI
+1 M
-14 NILSRYESR
+14 
-23 PTICSTRMVG
+23 T
-33 NSPAAL
+33 
-39 GQWAREPRP
+39 
-48 TITDTLRK
+48 
-56 CEHALVSCE
+56 
-65 SSDETQ
+65 
-71 EECIMKEKQVTL
+71 EKQVTL
-83 PVTGMHC
+83 PITGMHC
-90 TNCSDTVARE
+90 TNCSETIARDLRK
-100 LGKLDGVATADV
+100 LGGVAVADV
-112 NYATERATVAF
+112 NYATEKATVTF

-129 ESVIIERIKD
+129 ESAIIERIKG

-152 ITGMHCVNCAATVE
+152 ITGMNCVNCAASVE
-166 KTLNEMRPGVVSATV
+166 KALNRLQPSVVSASV
-181 NFATEKAQ
+181 NFATEKAKI
-189 VAYIP
+189 AYIP
-194 GQMTPTDLIAAIKGA
+194 GQVARTDLIAAIKGA
-209 GYGVVEADPDQ
+209 GYGVVEADPN
-220 QLADVEQAAREA
+220 QLVDAGEAARET
-232 EIDEQT
+232 EIHDQT
-238 RKFWIGVAF
+238 RKFWIGVVF

-255 MARDFALLGA
+255 MARDFALLGT
-265 WSHALWGYWLMFVLA
+265 WSDALWGYWLMFVLA

-289 DYYTGGFKALR
+289 DYYAGGFKALR

-335 GNHVYFETAAVIIT
+335 GSHVYFETSAVIIT

-381 VVRNDAEV
+381 VVRNGEEI
-389 DIPIEQVVVGDVVI
+389 DIPIEQVGVGDIVI

-421 AVDESM
+421 TVDESM

-432 IPVDKGKGDS
+432 IPVDKGKGDP
-442 VIGATINKQ
+442 VVGATINKQ

-493 VFVPAVIAIAAV
+493 VFVPVVIVIAAV

-510 WFVVDAGFTPSMIR
+510 WFVADVGFTPSMIR

-566 LAHSLKVII
+566 LAHSLKVVI

-582 TTGELSVTDVVI
+582 TTGELSVTDIVI
-594 AEGNTLSTI
+594 AEDSALSVIT
-603 IKTLGN
+603 KTLGN
-609 GIEEKQQEEAAL
+609 RVEIEEQQKEEAAL

-637 EAIVRSAQAR
+637 KAIVQSAQAR
-647 GLSPVEPSQFE
+647 GLSPVEPSRFG
-658 ALAGHGVIA
+658 ALAGHGIIA
-667 QVEGHQIV
+667 QVGGHQVV
-675 LGNLKMMSEGEVDLN
+675 LGNLKMMSERKVDLN
-690 DLGTEAAKLQAG
+690 GLEIEAEKLQTQ
-702 AKSVIWVAVDGK
+702 AKSAIWIAIDGK

-720 VADTIKPGSK
+720 AADTIKSGSK

-742 VVMVTGDNQATAES
+742 VVMVTGDNRATAES

-762 IDRILAEVLPGDKA
+762 IDRILAEILPGDKA
-776 TEVQK
+776 AEVKK
-781 LQRAMKGESQAIG
+781 LQLEMDQTPQASKH
-794 GVAMVGDGINDAP
+794 VAMVGDGINDAP
-807 ALAQADVGIAI
+807 ALAQADVGLAI

-844 IALSKAT
+844 IDLSRAT

-873 AGALHPFTFL
+873 AGVLHPFTFL

>member
-1 MSKFQRMKDELGI
+1 M
-14 NILSRYESR
+14 
-23 PTICSTRMVG
+23 T
-33 NSPAAL
+33 
-39 GQWAREPRP
+39 
-48 TITDTLRK
+48 
-56 CEHALVSCE
+56 
-65 SSDETQ
+65 
-71 EECIMKEKQVTL
+71 EKQVTL
-83 PVTGMHC
+83 PITGMHC
-90 TNCSDTVARE
+90 TNCSETIARD
-100 LGKLDGVATADV
+100 LRKLEGVDGANV
-112 NYATERATVAF
+112 NYATEKATVTF

-129 ESVIIERIKD
+129 ENVIIERIKA

-152 ITGMHCVNCAATVE
+152 ITGMHCVNCAASVE
-166 KTLNEMRPGVVSATV
+166 KALNRLQPGVVSVTV

-189 VAYIP
+189 IAYIP
-194 GQMTPTDLIAAIKGA
+194 GQVAPTDLIAAIEGA
-209 GYGVVEADPDQ
+209 GYGVVEADSN
-220 QLADVEQAAREA
+220 QLADAEQAARA
-232 EIDEQT
+232 TEIHNQT
-238 RKFWIGVAF
+238 RKFWTGVVF
-247 SLPLFIFS
+247 SLPLFLFS
-255 MARDFALLGA
+255 MARDFALLGI
-265 WSHALWGYWLMFVLA
+265 WSDVLWGYWLMFVLA

-307 VLVAM
+307 VLVAL

-317 FFYSLPVTVALTL
+317 FFYSFPVTIALTL

-335 GNHVYFETAAVIIT
+335 GSHVYFETAAVIIT

-375 QAKTAR
+375 QAKTAC
-381 VVRNDAEV
+381 VVRNGEEV
-389 DIPIEQVVVGDVVI
+389 DLPIEQVAVGDVVI

-412 DGVIIEGNS
+412 DGIIVEGNS
-421 AVDESM
+421 AIDESM

-432 IPVDKGKGDS
+432 IPVDKGTGDP

-451 GRLKFE
+451 GMLKFE

-493 VFVPAVIAIAAV
+493 VFVPVVIAIAAL

-547 GTSRG
+547 GTSKG

-582 TTGELSVTDVVI
+582 TTGEPSVTDVII
-594 AEGNTLSTI
+594 AEGDTLSVITEA
-603 IKTLGN
+603 LGN
-609 GIEEKQQEEAAL
+609 GTEERQKEEAAI

-637 EAIVRSAQAR
+637 DAIVRSAQAR
-647 GLSPVEPSQFE
+647 GLSLVEPSQFE

-667 QVEGHQIV
+667 QVEGHQV
-675 LGNLKMMSEGEVDLN
+675 ALGNLKMMNEGAVDLN
-690 DLGTEAAKLQAG
+690 GLETEAEKLQTH
-702 AKSVIWVAVDGK
+702 AKSVIWVAFDGK
-714 AAGLIA
+714 AGGLIA
-720 VADTIKPGSK
+720 VADTIKLGSK
-730 EAIDQMHRLGLQ
+730 EAIAEMHRLGLQ
-742 VVMVTGDNQATAES
+742 VVMVTGDNRATAES
-756 IGNALG
+756 IGNTLG
-762 IDRILAEVLPGDKA
+762 IDRILAEILPEDKA
-776 TEVQK
+776 AEVK
-781 LQRAMKGESQAIG
+781 NLQLEMERESQAG
-794 GVAMVGDGINDAP
+794 GHVAMVGDGINDAP

-831 TLISGDLRSVPQA
+831 TLISGDLRSIPQA

-851 MRVIKQNLFWA
+851 MRIIRQNLFWA

-873 AGALHPFTFL
+873 AGVLHPLTFL

-893 LAALAMAFS
+893 LAAFAMAFS
-902 SVTVVTNSLR
+902 SVTVVGNSLR
-912 MKR
+912 LKR

>member
-1 MSKFQRMKDELGI
+1 M
-14 NILSRYESR
+14 
-23 PTICSTRMVG
+23 T
-33 NSPAAL
+33 
-39 GQWAREPRP
+39 
-48 TITDTLRK
+48 
-56 CEHALVSCE
+56 
-65 SSDETQ
+65 
-71 EECIMKEKQVTL
+71 EKQVTL
-83 PVTGMHC
+83 PITGMHC
-90 TNCSDTVARE
+90 TNCSETIARD
-100 LGKLDGVATADV
+100 LRKLDGVAAANV
-112 NYATERATVAF
+112 NYATEKATVTF

-152 ITGMHCVNCAATVE
+152 ITGMNCVNCAATIE
-166 KTLNEMRPGVVSATV
+166 KTLNEMQPSVVSATV

-189 VAYIP
+189 IAYIP
-194 GQMTPTDLIAAIKGA
+194 GQVTPTDLIAAIKEA
-209 GYGVVEADPDQ
+209 GYGVVEADSDQ

-232 EIDEQT
+232 EIHEQT
-238 RKFWIGVAF
+238 RKFWIGIAF
-247 SLPLFIFS
+247 SLPLFLFS
-255 MARDFALLGA
+255 MARDFALLGT
-265 WSHALWGYWLMFVLA
+265 WSDALWGNWLMFALA

-289 DYYTGGFKALR
+289 DYYTGSFKALR

-335 GNHVYFETAAVIIT
+335 GSHVYFETSAVIIT
-349 LIKLGKLLEVRAKDQ
+349 LIKLGKLLEVRAKDR

-381 VVRNDAEV
+381 VVRNGEEV

-412 DGVIIEGNS
+412 DGIIIEGNS
-421 AVDESM
+421 AIDESM

-432 IPVDKGKGDS
+432 IPVDKGKGDP

-493 VFVPAVIAIAAV
+493 VFVPAVIAIAMV

-510 WFVVDAGFTPSMIR
+510 WFVLDAGFTPSMIR

-547 GTSRG
+547 GTSKG

-582 TTGELSVTDVVI
+582 TTGEPSVIDVVI
-594 AEGNTLSTI
+594 AEGNTPSVIT
-603 IKTLGN
+603 KALGN
-609 GIEEKQQEEAAL
+609 GSEMEERQKEEAAI

-637 EAIVRSAQAR
+637 EAVVRSAQAR

-667 QVEGHQIV
+667 QVEGHQVV
-675 LGNLKMMSEGEVDLN
+675 LGNLKMMNEHNIDLN
-690 DLGTEAAKLQAG
+690 GLETEAEKLQAHP
-702 AKSVIWVAVDGK
+702 KSVIWVAIDGK
-714 AAGLIA
+714 ATGLIA
-720 VADTIKPGSK
+720 VADTIKPSSK
-730 EAIDQMHRLGLQ
+730 EAIAQMHRLGLQ
-742 VVMVTGDNQATAES
+742 VVMVTGDNRATAES

-762 IDRILAEVLPGDKA
+762 IDRILAEILPEDKA
-776 TEVQK
+776 AEVKK
-781 LQRAMKGESQAIG
+781 LQLEMNQKSQAIG

-844 IALSKAT
+844 IALSKTT
-851 MRVIKQNLFWA
+851 MRIIRQNLFWA

-873 AGALHPFTFL
+873 AGVLHPFTFL
-883 PMMLRALHPV
+883 PMMLRTLHPV

>member
-1 MSKFQRMKDELGI
+1 M
-14 NILSRYESR
+14 
-23 PTICSTRMVG
+23 
-33 NSPAAL
+33 A
-39 GQWAREPRP
+39 
-48 TITDTLRK
+48 
-56 CEHALVSCE
+56 
-65 SSDETQ
+65 
-71 EECIMKEKQVTL
+71 EKQITL
-83 PVTGMHC
+83 PITGMHC
-90 TNCSDTVARE
+90 TNCSDTIARE
-100 LGKLDGVATADV
+100 LGKLDGVGTANV
-112 NYATERATVAF
+112 NYATEKAAVTF

-129 ESVIIERIKD
+129 EGTIIEKIQN
-139 IGYGVATGEIELP
+139 IGFGIATHEIELP
-152 ITGMHCVNCAATVE
+152 ITGMHCVNCASTVE
-166 KTLNEMRPGVVSATV
+166 KALNKMQPGVVSAAV

-189 VAYIP
+189 IAYLP
-194 GQMTPTDLIAAIKGA
+194 GQVASADLIAAIEGV
-209 GYGVVEADPDQ
+209 GYGVVQADPD
-220 QLADVEQAAREA
+220 LLVDTEQAVREA
-232 EIDEQT
+232 EMYEQ
-238 RKFWIGVAF
+238 RREFWTGVVF
-247 SLPLFIFS
+247 SLPLFLFS
-255 MARDFALLGA
+255 MGRDFGLLGA
-265 WSHALWGYWLMFVLA
+265 WSDALWGNWLMFTLA
-280 TPVQFYVGW
+280 VPVQFYVGR

-317 FFYSLPVTVALTL
+317 FFYSVPVTVALTL

-335 GNHVYFETAAVIIT
+335 GSHVYFETAAVIIT
-349 LIKLGKLLEVRAKDQ
+349 LIKLGKLLEVRAKNRA
-364 TGAAIKKLMGL
+364 GAAIKELMEL
-375 QAKTAR
+375 QAKTAC
-381 VVRNDAEV
+381 VIRNGEET
-389 DIPIEQVVVGDVVI
+389 DIPIERVVVGDAVV

-421 AVDESM
+421 TVDESM

-432 IPVDKGKGDS
+432 IPVDKQEGDP

-457 AHKVGAETALA
+457 AHKVGAETALV

-493 VFVPAVIAIAAV
+493 VFVPTVIAIAGI
-505 TLLVW
+505 TLLAW
-510 WFVVDAGFTPSMIR
+510 WFAVDAGFTPSLIR

-534 CTLGLATPTAIMV
+534 CALGLATPTAIMV
-547 GTSRG
+547 GTSKG

-566 LAHSLKVII
+566 LAHSLKVVI

-582 TTGELSVTDVVI
+582 TTGEPSVTDIVVAESNTSNVI
-594 AEGNTLSTI
+594 A
-603 IKTLGN
+603 KTVGPHPET
-609 GIEEKQQEEAAL
+609 GEEAGEMQHEEATL

-637 EAIVRSAQAR
+637 NAIVQAAEAR
-647 GLSPVEPSQFE
+647 GLSPAEPSGFE
-658 ALAGHGVIA
+658 ALAGHGAIA
-667 QVEGHQIV
+667 QVEDHQVV
-675 LGNLKMMSEGEVDLN
+675 LGNLKMMSEQNVDLN
-690 DLGTEAAKLQAG
+690 GLGIEATRLQTHP
-702 AKSVIWVAVDGK
+702 KSVIWVAIDGK

-742 VVMVTGDNQATAES
+742 VMMVTGDNRATAES

-762 IDRILAEVLPGDKA
+762 IDRIFAEVLPGDKA
-776 TEVQK
+776 EVVEN
-781 LQRAMKGESQAIG
+781 LQREIERKSQAPG
-794 GVAMVGDGINDAP
+794 HVAMVGDGINDAP

-844 IALSKAT
+844 IALSKST
-851 MRVIKQNLFWA
+851 MRVIRQNLFWA

-873 AGALHPFTFL
+873 AGVLHPFTFL
-883 PMMLRALHPV
+883 PMVLRSLHPV

-902 SVTVVTNSLR
+902 SVTVVANSLR

>member
-1 MSKFQRMKDELGI
+1 M
-14 NILSRYESR
+14 
-23 PTICSTRMVG
+23 T
-33 NSPAAL
+33 
-39 GQWAREPRP
+39 
-48 TITDTLRK
+48 
-56 CEHALVSCE
+56 
-65 SSDETQ
+65 
-71 EECIMKEKQVTL
+71 EKQVTL
-83 PVTGMHC
+83 PITGMHC
-90 TNCSDTVARE
+90 TNCSETIARD
-100 LGKLDGVATADV
+100 LRKLDGVAAANV
-112 NYATERATVAF
+112 NYATEKATVAF

-152 ITGMHCVNCAATVE
+152 ITGMNCVNCAATIE
-166 KTLNEMRPGVVSATV
+166 KTLNEMQPSVVSATV

-189 VAYIP
+189 IAYIP
-194 GQMTPTDLIAAIKGA
+194 GQVTPTDLIAAIKGA

-232 EIDEQT
+232 EIHEQT

-247 SLPLFIFS
+247 SLPLFLFS
-255 MARDFALLGA
+255 MARDFALLGT
-265 WSHALWGYWLMFVLA
+265 WSDALWGNWLMFALA

-289 DYYTGGFKALR
+289 DYYTGSFKALR

-335 GNHVYFETAAVIIT
+335 GSHVYFETSAVIIT
-349 LIKLGKLLEVRAKDQ
+349 LIKLGKLLEVRAKDR

-381 VVRNDAEV
+381 VVRNGEEV
-389 DIPIEQVVVGDVVI
+389 DIPIEQVVVGDLVI

-421 AVDESM
+421 AIDESM

-432 IPVDKGKGDS
+432 ISVDKGKGDP

-493 VFVPAVIAIAAV
+493 VFVPAVIAIAMV

-510 WFVVDAGFTPSMIR
+510 WFVLDAGFTPSMIR

-582 TTGELSVTDVVI
+582 TTGEPSVTDVVI
-594 AEGNTLSTI
+594 AEGNTPSVIT
-603 IKTLGN
+603 KALGN
-609 GIEEKQQEEAAL
+609 GAEMEERQKEEAAI

-637 EAIVRSAQAR
+637 EAVVRSAQAR

-667 QVEGHQIV
+667 QVEGHQVV
-675 LGNLKMMSEGEVDLN
+675 LGNLKMMNEHNIDLN
-690 DLGTEAAKLQAG
+690 GLETEAEKLQAHP
-702 AKSVIWVAVDGK
+702 KSVIWVAIDGK
-714 AAGLIA
+714 ATGLIA
-720 VADTIKPGSK
+720 VADTIKPSSK
-730 EAIDQMHRLGLQ
+730 EAIAQMHRLGLQ
-742 VVMVTGDNQATAES
+742 VVMVTGDNRATAES

-762 IDRILAEVLPGDKA
+762 IDRILAEILPEDKA
-776 TEVQK
+776 AEVKK
-781 LQRAMKGESQAIG
+781 LQLEMNQKSQAIG

-844 IALSKAT
+844 IALSKTT
-851 MRVIKQNLFWA
+851 MRVIRQNLFWA

-873 AGALHPFTFL
+873 AGVLHPFTFL
-883 PMMLRALHPV
+883 PMMLRTLHPV